1 IDYDGI
7 ACDCDS
13 KTISILNAI
22 SHISL
27 NVFSLVEESLVDKEK
42 IADLSCIIAD
52 LAELAIATNKIS
64 QSASYLS
71 GLKGD
76 NNGA

>member
-1 IDYDGI
+1 LW
-7 ACDCDS
+7 
-13 KTISILNAI
+13 K
-22 SHISL
+22 
-27 NVFSLVEESLVDKEK
+27 SLVDKEK
-42 IADLSCIIAD
+42 ITDLSCIIAD